1 MTIPAILFGIFLST
15 FYGAGFHFWRGG
27 DMKQLVVYL
36 VLGWAGFWGGQYLG
50 GLVASEMWRV
60 GGLYLG
66 LATIGAGVLLFAGYY
81 GMKYFLPEK

>member
-15 FYGAGFHFWRGG
+15 LYGAGFHFWRGG
-27 DMKQLVVYL
+27 DMKRLLVYL

-50 GLVASEMWRV
+50 GLAGITFWQT

-66 LATIGAGVLLFAGYY
+66 AATLSAAILLYGGYLAMRYLW
-81 GMKYFLPEK
+81 PEK